1 MQLVP
6 SALASEAPA
15 PSSPCS
21 AAHRERAISSPS
33 IRKPSVADEVSWQPR
48 VVRSRSLSNLRLRSL
63 QCGQLAQEIF
73 KRSVQRLVTLH
84 FRIPTN
90 SHRQYVP
97 AFAFRR
103 HERREIH
110 FQTFFVLFELQ
121 PPAVHRSQRRPSQ
134 KSLRIFQMFIAKKN
148 LFPRGAFIFKYDRAS
163 NQRALR
169 RNSWRSRLQ
178 AVYSENLLWA
188 AL

>member
-1 MQLVP
+1 M
-6 SALASEAPA
+6 
-15 PSSPCS
+15 
-21 AAHRERAISSPS
+21 
-33 IRKPSVADEVSWQPR
+33 
-48 VVRSRSLSNLRLRSL
+48 RSRSLSNLRLRSL

-103 HERREIH
+103 QDRREIH

-121 PPAVHRSQRRPSQ
+121 PPAIHRSQRRTSQ
-134 KSLRIFQMFIAKKN
+134 KPFCVFEMFIAKKN
-148 LFPRGAFIFKYDRAS
+148 LFPGAALIFKYDCAS
-163 NQRALR
+163 NQRALC
-169 RNSWRSRLQ
+169 RNSWWSCLQ